1 MAFGSPAAERAA
13 IESTYED
20 TATVYRTAPKRGANG
35 LSASVP
41 DVVYSG
47 IICALSYSGTNSS
60 MQTNAQQ
67 NIDHDAVVFA
77 SPDLKVL
84 PGDTI
89 VVKRFGRD
97 DPSSTQEVTFEVIGR
112 PSVYATHQ
120 EMCIRD
126 RAYTVEFFDENG
138 DTIEDAL
145 FKDFLPSQLKKK

>member
-77 SPDLKVL
+77 GPDLKVL

-89 VVKRFGRD
+89 VVKRFGRSD
-97 DPSSTQEVTFEVIGR
+97 VRSDRPPVGVRHPPGNQSKGR
-112 PSVYATHQ
+112 
-120 EMCIRD
+120 
-126 RAYTVEFFDENG
+126 
-138 DTIEDAL
+138 
-145 FKDFLPSQLKKK
+145 

>member
-1 MAFGSPAAERAA
+1 MVTEWPSEAPRRSAPRSKAPMKTPPPSTGQHQKGAVPA
-13 IESTYED
+13 
-20 TATVYRTAPKRGANG
+20 VK
-35 LSASVP
+35 
-41 DVVYSG
+41 YSE

-77 SPDLKVL
+77 GPDLKVL

-97 DPSSTQEVTFEVIGR
+97 DPSSAQEVTFEVIGR

-120 EMCIRD
+120 EIKVKD
-126 RAYTVEFFDENG
+126 G
-138 DTIEDAL
+138 DL
-145 FKDFLPSQLKKK
+145 S